1 MATTAKTTKS
11 KPAAVKDAPEAAQA
25 TEGETSSVVVKKP
38 EFIERV
44 VARSGLKKKDVK
56 PALEAILAQLA
67 DELTEDKELSLPP
80 FGKIMVNR
88 TKDTANGTVVIAK
101 VKLSK
106 PVVKVDGNSSET
118 PLADA
123 DE

>member
-1 MATTAKTTKS
+1 MATTAKTTKR
-11 KPAAVKDAPEAAQA
+11 KPAAVKDAPEATQA
-25 TEGETSSVVVKKP
+25 TEGKTSSVVVKKP

-56 PALEAILAQLA
+56 PALEAILAQLGE
-67 DELTEDKELSLPP
+67 ELTEDKELSLPP

>member
-1 MATTAKTTKS
+1 MATTAKTTKR
-11 KPAAVKDAPEAAQA
+11 KPAAVQEVPEATQA
-25 TEGETSSVVVKKP
+25 TESETSSVVVKKP
-38 EFIERV
+38 EFIDRV

-56 PALEAILAQLA
+56 PALEAILAQLGE
-67 DELTEDKELSLPP
+67 ELTEDKELSLPP

-106 PVVKVDGNSSET
+106 PVVNVDGNSSET
-118 PLADA
+118 PLADE

>member
-1 MATTAKTTKS
+1 MATTAKTTKR
-11 KPAAVKDAPEAAQA
+11 KPAAVQEVPEATQA
-25 TEGETSSVVVKKP
+25 TESETSTVVVKKP
-38 EFIERV
+38 EFIDRV

-56 PALEAILAQLA
+56 PALEAILAQLGE
-67 DELTEDKELSLPP
+67 ELTEDKELSLPP

-106 PVVKVDGNSSET
+106 PVVNVDGNSSET
-118 PLADA
+118 PLADE

>member
-1 MATTAKTTKS
+1 M
-11 KPAAVKDAPEAAQA
+11 
-25 TEGETSSVVVKKP
+25 VKKP
-38 EFIERV
+38 EFIDRV

-56 PALEAILAQLA
+56 PALEAILAQLGE
-67 DELTEDKELSLPP
+67 ELTEDKELSLPP

-106 PVVKVDGNSSET
+106 PVVKVDANSSET
-118 PLADA
+118 PLADE

>member
-11 KPAAVKDAPEAAQA
+11 KPAAVQEVPEATQA
-25 TEGETSSVVVKKP
+25 TEGETSSIVVKKP

-118 PLADA
+118 PLADE